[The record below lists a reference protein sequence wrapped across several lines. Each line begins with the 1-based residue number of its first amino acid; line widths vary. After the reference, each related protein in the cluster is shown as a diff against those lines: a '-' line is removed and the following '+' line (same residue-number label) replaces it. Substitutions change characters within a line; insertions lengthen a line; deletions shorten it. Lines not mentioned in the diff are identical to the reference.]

1 MVSAQTVTPIAT
13 PGVATADAA
22 NVLPRRGPRSRAW
35 RSLSRNPVALASLV
49 FLVVVHLTA
58 FIGPLAFTMSPE
70 EIFPLPKFSPP
81 DGVHLLG
88 IDESGRDV
96 FARMLHG
103 GRVSLGVGL
112 ASVVLSVVLGC
123 LVGAVGGYFRGW
135 QEHVL
140 MRFTDALMALPTFFL
155 LLIVLAIFGGG
166 VTTLIVVVGL
176 TSWMGVARLVRGE
189 VLRWR
194 EREFVEAARAL
205 GASDR
210 RIIVYHLL
218 PQAIPSII
226 VASTLGVAAAILSEA
241 AMSYLGLGIAP
252 PAASWGNLLMNAQ
265 NYLYAA
271 PRLAVFPGLMILLT
285 VLAYNSLGDGLRD
298 ALDPEAT
305 R

>member
-1 MVSAQTVTPIAT
+1 M
-13 PGVATADAA
+13 
-22 NVLPRRGPRSRAW
+22 
-35 RSLSRNPVALASLV
+35 ASLV
-49 FLVVVHLTA
+49 FLILVHLVT
-58 FIGPLAFTMSPE
+58 FIGPLAVTTSPE
-70 EIFPLPKFSPP
+70 EIFPVPKFTAPSALHP
-81 DGVHLLG
+81 LG

-103 GRVSLGVGL
+103 GRVSLAVGL
-112 ASVVLSVVLGC
+112 ASVVLAVVLGSI
-123 LVGAVGGYFRGW
+123 VGAVSGYFRGW
-135 QEHVL
+135 LENVL
-140 MRFTDALMALPTFFL
+140 MRVTDALMALPTFFL

-166 VTTLIVVVGL
+166 AVTLTIVIGM

-194 EREFVEAARAL
+194 EREFIEAARAL
-205 GASDR
+205 GASDG

-226 VASTLGVAAAILSEA
+226 VASTLGVAGAILTEA

-265 NYLYAA
+265 NYLYVA
-271 PRLAVFPGLMILLT
+271 PWLAVYPGIMILLT

-298 ALDPEAT
+298 ALDPEAVK
-305 R
+305 

>member
-1 MVSAQTVTPIAT
+1 VSAQIVAPISTPD
-13 PGVATADAA
+13 VAAPEIVQGT
-22 NVLPRRGPRSRAW
+22 PRRGPTARAW
-35 RSLSRNPVALASLV
+35 RSLRRNPVAMASLA

-58 FIGPLAFTMSPE
+58 FLGPVVCTISPE

-81 DGVHLLG
+81 SSVHLLG

-135 QEHVL
+135 QENVL

-166 VTTLIVVVGL
+166 VTTLTVVIGL
-176 TSWMGVARLVRGE
+176 TSWMGVARLVRSE

-205 GASDR
+205 GATDQ
-210 RIIVYHLL
+210 RIIILHLL

-298 ALDPEAT
+298 ALDPEANT
-305 R
+305 